1 MAWPARQNEVHG
13 NIKGRWETVDALQIS
28 EREGWRAK
36 KNDSVTEKIPS
47 SKLRKKKIPEGL
59 HQTSPPPYPYPHCL
73 YARVLNTCL
82 CWLNNARA
90 DKVLHEIFHW
100 YYPTLPSC
108 YLSWYFVGYGLS
120 FNFMLWIHV
129 ISNPSPRGYQQLV
142 SETLGLQFFIWN

>member
-1 MAWPARQNEVHG
+1 MKFMAISKDVEKQWTHCRFPRGRDEEL
-13 NIKGRWETVDALQIS
+13 IKVTALQ
-28 EREGWRAK
+28 
-36 KNDSVTEKIPS
+36 
-47 SKLRKKKIPEGL
+47 RKFPHQNCEKKIPEGL